1 MKRQNK
7 QAVAAAAVKAASN
20 EATAVEALSN
30 EVAVKKATQ
39 PQKSKTKKA
48 PSKKQTQKAVDKSPV
63 HITKD
68 DPEWDDYITG
78 LKKNVEDAVNAGLF
92 NWYLAYIGFIDDP
105 ETGLAD
111 LYDGEK
117 MFRILVTNGYCPECA
132 NNFINEFRN
141 EVNDKGQ
148 KKNYLVVTRE
158 ERDFWCM
165 EDDFMERAP
174 TDVIQLKDYIEKI
187 PYWTAHEHGKK
198 YRLMYQIY
206 TQPKYHEY
214 GKFYFEGINQ
224 RYSTYGRKL
233 EKILD
238 IPADIITPL
247 IFIFVRACVHYA
259 LFEDEYYLQAQ
270 LGVLKKGISMYLSQI
285 KPETKEEHQP

>member
-1 MKRQNK
+1 MKKQNK

-20 EATAVEALSN
+20 EATDVEALSN
-30 EVAVKKATQ
+30 EVAVKKVTQ
-39 PQKSKTKKA
+39 SQKSKTKKA

-165 EDDFMERAP
+165 EDDFIERVEQS
-174 TDVIQLKDYIEKI
+174 DVKHMKD
-187 PYWTAHEHGKK
+187 
-198 YRLMYQIY
+198 
-206 TQPKYHEY
+206 
-214 GKFYFEGINQ
+214 
-224 RYSTYGRKL
+224 
-233 EKILD
+233 
-238 IPADIITPL
+238 
-247 IFIFVRACVHYA
+247 
-259 LFEDEYYLQAQ
+259 
-270 LGVLKKGISMYLSQI
+270 
-285 KPETKEEHQP
+285 

>member
-1 MKRQNK
+1 MR
-7 QAVAAAAVKAASN
+7 V
-20 EATAVEALSN
+20 
-30 EVAVKKATQ
+30 
-39 PQKSKTKKA
+39 
-48 PSKKQTQKAVDKSPV
+48 
-63 HITKD
+63 
-68 DPEWDDYITG
+68 
-78 LKKNVEDAVNAGLF
+78 
-92 NWYLAYIGFIDDP
+92 
-105 ETGLAD
+105 
-111 LYDGEK
+111 
-117 MFRILVTNGYCPECA
+117 
-132 NNFINEFRN
+132 RN
-141 EVNDKGQ
+141 EEEYSRRKNDIMEKCFACYAERGLGSVGMKELAKACGFSAANLYTYFRDLDDLIIQ
-148 KKNYLVVTRE
+148 ATSHCMKKV
-158 ERDFWCM
+158 

-174 TDVIQLKDYIEKI
+174 TDVSQLKDYIEKI
-187 PYWTAHEHGKK
+187 PYWNAQEHGSK

-214 GKFYFEGINQ
+214 GKLYFEGINQ